1 MRPVVNKSTVAT
13 GGVRPAA
20 PVVPRGKP
28 RHIGL
33 PQRALTG
40 FATTMSELIGPRQ
53 TDSFGILMY
62 HRIAEPV
69 AGLPRPTWNVPPQRF
84 AQQLEG
90 LLARGYE
97 AWPLREVLAHHREGR
112 RVPPHAFVITFDDG
126 YENVYHSA
134 FPILR
139 QLELPATVFLA
150 TAYLD
155 SREPFPSDDWCE
167 AGSGNVP
174 YTAWRPLTTEE
185 CREMHASGLVE
196 LAAHT
201 HTHADF
207 RDRPQDLVGDLQRCQ
222 RVLREQFGVERATF
236 ALPYGN
242 KSDGFAS
249 PALAAAAETAGML
262 CSLTTEPELVRPE
275 ASPFD
280 WGRFAAEEHDTAGSL
295 AAKLG
300 GWHEAVRSL
309 GHRLLGRPPRH
320 DLRRPY
326 QSASS
331 DTARE

>member
-1 MRPVVNKSTVAT
+1 MRPVMKNPTVTA
-13 GGVRPAA
+13 GGVRAGA

-28 RHIGL
+28 RQIGL
-33 PQRALTG
+33 PQRALAG
-40 FATTMSELIGPRQ
+40 FATTMSELMGPRQ

-62 HRIAEPV
+62 HRVADPV
-69 AGLPRPTWNVPPQRF
+69 AGLPRPTWNVPPERF

-90 LLARGYE
+90 LLVRGYE
-97 AWPLREVLAHHREGR
+97 AWPLREVLAHRREGR
-112 RVPPHAFVITFDDG
+112 PVPPNAFVITFDDG
-126 YENVYHSA
+126 YENVYLHA

-155 SREPFPSDDWCE
+155 SREPFPSDDWTA

-185 CREMHASGLVE
+185 CREMHTSGLVE

-207 RDRPQDLVGDLQRCQ
+207 RDRPSDLVGDLRRCQ
-222 RVLREQFGVERATF
+222 RVLRERFGIERATF

-242 KSDGFAS
+242 KCDGFAN
-249 PALAAAAETAGML
+249 PALAAAAEEAGML
-262 CSLTTEPELVRPE
+262 CSLTTEPELVRPG
-275 ASPFD
+275 ANPFD

-309 GHRLLGRPPRH
+309 GHKLLGRRPRH
-320 DLRRPY
+320 ELRRPY
-326 QSASS
+326 QIDSS